1 MKHCEHRKAGRGRSY
16 GVRCAASGAA
26 GPRLLLA
33 LGVILA
39 AALQACEARE
49 STSLQ
54 PRLTDKAA
62 DQVVPVETL
71 ALKVQ
76 SFEDAFWAPGLIE
89 AKDEVTVS
97 AEIAGRIESIGFE
110 IGDEVNEGDLLVA
123 VNDDTIRARIHK
135 IEAQVERPKTL
146 LRAAKKDLEREK
158 RLFETEV
165 GAEKAFDDATR
176 DVETYQTDLAAL
188 EADLELAMVELK
200 KTKIDSPVSG
210 SVARRHVA
218 AGEYVTPG
226 DDLYDLV
233 VTHQVKFVIALSERD
248 VTKVNKGDRVQLRID
263 AYPSRKFEGKVT
275 SVAPSGN
282 PRTRTFRIELLLDN
296 SGEERL
302 RPRMSGRAR
311 IVRDVYDNVFLIPE
325 ESILRSDERNYV
337 YLADGDRARQGDVK
351 IVASVGAR
359 AVISSELG
367 SDSDCIILGQYAVR
381 PDSEIYVRRR
391 HEEIPELIFD

>member
-1 MKHCEHRKAGRGRSY
+1 M
-16 GVRCAASGAA
+16 
-26 GPRLLLA
+26 LA

-76 SFEDAFWAPGLIE
+76 RFEDAFWAPGLIE

-135 IEAQVERPKTL
+135 IEAQIERPKTL

-176 DVETYQTDLAAL
+176 DVETYQTDLATL

-325 ESILRSDERNYV
+325 ESILRGDERNYV

-351 IVASVGAR
+351 ILASVGAR